1 MGEQR
6 TGVFSVCALSG
17 SVLRSPGSLWS
28 KLKRGGIMRRL
39 MVFAIWMLVL
49 AWLAAWMSGSTDQ
62 GELPSGA
69 VWAMF
74 SLGAWWLLGASSREG
89 KRRG

>member
-1 MGEQR
+1 
-6 TGVFSVCALSG
+6 
-17 SVLRSPGSLWS
+17 
-28 KLKRGGIMRRL
+28 MRRL
-39 MVFAIWMLVL
+39 IVIAIWMLVL
-49 AWLAAWMSGSTDQ
+49 TWLLAWMRWSTDR

-69 VWAMF
+69 IWAVS

>member
-6 TGVFSVCALSG
+6 TGVLGVCALSG
-17 SVLRSPGSLWS
+17 PLLRGPGSLWS

-39 MVFAIWMLVL
+39 IVIAIWMLVL
-49 AWLAAWMSGSTDQ
+49 TWLLAWMRWSTDR

-69 VWAMF
+69 IWAVS